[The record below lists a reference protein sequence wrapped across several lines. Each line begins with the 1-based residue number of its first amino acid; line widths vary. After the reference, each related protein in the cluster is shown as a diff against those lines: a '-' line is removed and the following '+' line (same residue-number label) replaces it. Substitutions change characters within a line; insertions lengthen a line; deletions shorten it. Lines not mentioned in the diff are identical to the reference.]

1 MDRLV
6 LEQLALARQGDLDA
20 FAYVATAF
28 RDQLIAWARPLT
40 SEPED
45 AAQQALLL
53 AFSRLSELREPEAFA
68 GWLRALVR
76 SAAMRQHRRRRPD
89 LVDAPDAQAP
99 ALEAVERSELRAAV
113 AGAICRLTPNLQSVI
128 EAHYMRGETLEEI
141 AKALGLPLGTIKRRL
156 HDAREQLRSKLA
168 GFAPARG
175 DDEWRG

>member
-1 MDRLV
+1 MDRHV
-6 LEQLALARQGDLDA
+6 LEQLALARQGDVDA

-53 AFSRLSELREPEAFA
+53 VFTRLSELRDPQAFA
-68 GWLRALVR
+68 GWLRTLVR

-89 LVDAPDAQAP
+89 LVEAPDAEAPGLETAEQA
-99 ALEAVERSELRAAV
+99 ELRAAV
-113 AGAICRLTPNLQSVI
+113 AGAIGQLTPNLQSVI
-128 EAHYMRGETLEEI
+128 EAHYMRGEKLEEI
-141 AKALGLPLGTIKRRL
+141 ANALGLPLGTIKRRL
-156 HDAREQLRSKLA
+156 HDAREQLRSRLA
-168 GFAPARG
+168 RFGPPHG